1 VKTTRL
7 APTALVAALVA
18 AALPALRAQVRP
30 VYDTGADGI
39 VQLLHRLPTI
49 ASAMHTGAHPDDE
62 DSALIARLARGD
74 HARVAYL
81 ALNRGEGGQNVLGP
95 EQGDAL
101 GVIRTEELLQA
112 RRLDGGE
119 QIFTRVRDFG
129 YTESRPETVANW
141 GGETIALGDMVR
153 AIRLYRP
160 LVIVSRFTGT
170 TVDGHGNHQLA
181 GYLTPIAFRKAADPA
196 EFPEQIAEG
205 LRAWSAA
212 KLYVTEPSQPTPGT
226 EATLRIPTGLLDP
239 VLGRSYFQIALE
251 GRSLHRTQEQGS
263 LELAGPQSSG
273 VRLLESRV
281 KGPSSE
287 TSVFDGIDTTLTGI
301 AGLSGLRDGTVAR
314 ALQDAQSAAVAA
326 RDAVEVRAP
335 ARVVPDLARGL
346 RAVRAALAALETPG
360 LPAEGRAEA
369 RFLLETKER
378 EFVEALARTSGL
390 QVEALSDQETLAP
403 GETATVTVQAFVADR
418 ERVTLGAPQ
427 LVARDGLETTPAPS
441 PSPAAITRRR
451 LTETPD
457 LQSAFRVTARADAS
471 PTVPYW
477 LVRERHGNVFEWPKD
492 DRQNRPF
499 GPPILEASL
508 PAEVGGVSVSLR
520 APVEFRFVDAVRGE
534 LRRPLHVVPSMSVSL
549 ADELLIVPASA
560 RPATRAL
567 AVRLVGHAAAD
578 VAGTVRLDVPAGW
591 KTTPAEAPFRVEG
604 REQRTDVRFQIEIP
618 GGVAAGA
625 YPLAARATVGTTT
638 YEKGVRVLSYPHIQ
652 VHRVLEPA
660 TATVRVFPLEV
671 ARVRVG
677 YVVGSGDRVPDAI
690 VRMGLPL
697 TRLDEETLFS
707 GDLSDFDVIV
717 AGILAAKVRP
727 DFVSSH
733 GRLLDWVKR
742 GGTLVV
748 QYQRPDYAERNLPPF
763 PARMNERVT
772 DENAPVTVLAPKDPI
787 FSFPNRIGP
796 SDFEGW
802 VQERSVSNMNPMDD
816 RWTALLES
824 HDEGDPPQKGLLIE
838 AQVEQGLYVYA
849 AVSFFRQL
857 PAGVP
862 GAYRL
867 FANLLSRPK
876 APAAAARA
884 AAGASRPSR

>member
-1 VKTTRL
+1 VKARL
-7 APTALVAALVA
+7 VPGVLVAALVG

-101 GVIRTEELLQA
+101 GVVRTEELLQA

-119 QIFTRVRDFG
+119 QLFTRVRDFG

-141 GGETIALGDMVR
+141 RGETIALGDIVR

-181 GYLTPIAFRKAADPA
+181 GSLTPVAFRKAADPA

-205 LRAWSAA
+205 LRAWSVA
-212 KLYVTEPSQPTPGT
+212 KLYVSEPSPPTADA

-239 VLGRSYFQIALE
+239 VLGRTYFQVAIE
-251 GRSLHRTQEQGS
+251 GRSLHRTQEQGF
-263 LELAGPQSSG
+263 LELTGPQFSG

-281 KGPSSE
+281 KGPSPE

-301 AGLSGLRDGTVAR
+301 AALSGLRDSTLAR
-314 ALQDAQSAAVAA
+314 SLQDAQSAAVAA
-326 RDAVEVRAP
+326 RDALDVRAP

-346 RAVRAALAALETPG
+346 RAVRAALAALQTPG
-360 LPAEGRAEA
+360 LPAEARAEA

-390 QVEALSDQETLAP
+390 EVDALSDQETLAP
-403 GETATVTVQAFVADR
+403 GESATVTVQAFVAERD
-418 ERVTLGAPQ
+418 RVTLGAPQ
-427 LVARDGLETTPAPS
+427 LVARDGLEVAPAPS
-441 PSPAAITRRR
+441 PSPAALTRRR
-451 LTETPD
+451 LTESPD
-457 LQSAFRVTARADAS
+457 LQAAFRVTARVDAA

-477 LVRERHGNVFEWPKD
+477 LVRQRQGNVFEWPED
-492 DRQNRPF
+492 DRRSQPF
-499 GPPILEASL
+499 DPPILEAVL

-520 APVEFRFVDAVRGE
+520 APVQFRFADAVRGE
-534 LRRPLHVVPSMSVSL
+534 LRRPLNVVPPMSVAL
-549 ADELLIVPASA
+549 ADDLLIAPASA
-560 RPATRAL
+560 RPVTRAL
-567 AVRLVGHAAAD
+567 AVRLVGHSETGA
-578 VAGTVRLDVPAGW
+578 AGTVRLDVPAGW
-591 KTTPAEAPFRVEG
+591 KTTPAEAPFHVEG
-604 REQRTDVRFQIEIP
+604 REQRTDVSFQIEIP
-618 GGVAAGA
+618 GAAPAGA
-625 YPLAARATVGTTT
+625 YPIAARATVGGAT

-652 VHRVLEPA
+652 VHRILEPA

-677 YVVGSGDRVPDAI
+677 YVVGSGDRVPEAI
-690 VRMGLPL
+690 ARMGLAV

-707 GDLSDFDVIV
+707 GNLSDFDVIV
-717 AGILAAKVRP
+717 VGILAAKVRP

-748 QYQRPDYAERNLPPF
+748 QYQRSEYAEKGLPPF

-772 DENAPVTVLAPKDPI
+772 DENAPVTVLAPKDPL
-787 FSFPNRIGP
+787 FNFPNRIGP

-816 RWTALLES
+816 HWTALLES
-824 HDEGDPPQKGLLIE
+824 HDEGDPQQKGLLIE
-838 AQVEQGLYVYA
+838 APVERGLYVYA

-862 GAYRL
+862 GAFRL

-876 APAAAARA
+876 APAAPRN
-884 AAGASRPSR
+884 P